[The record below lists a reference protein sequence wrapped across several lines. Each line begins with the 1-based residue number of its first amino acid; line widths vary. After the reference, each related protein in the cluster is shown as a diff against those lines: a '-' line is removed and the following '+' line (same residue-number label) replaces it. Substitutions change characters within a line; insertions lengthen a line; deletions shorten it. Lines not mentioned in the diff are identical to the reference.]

1 MHIVM
6 LTAENDCLPGGK
18 VGGIGDVL
26 RDVPLALAAQGHRVS
41 IIMPAYG
48 ALHQLENTRKLTL
61 VQSSFE
67 GQSEQLE
74 VYQPASP
81 ATGVELFLL
90 EHPLFSL
97 GGVGKIYCDDPADS
111 PFASDA
117 RKFALF
123 CRASAALLLSDLVDS
138 PDVIHMHDWHT
149 AFLAVLCRFDPQ
161 CRELEKSHLVYSI
174 HNLAI
179 QGIRPLQGA
188 VSSLASWYPDLDISS
203 SVVNDPRWPN
213 CINPMAAAIRLSDA
227 VHTVSPSYAEDIV
240 KPSRIE
246 TDGFYG
252 GEGLQSELQ
261 QAKTENRLF
270 GILNGCDYDIDHQQP
285 LQWPALL
292 DSIHQHVNDWI
303 SESQVLLSADYQ
315 ADQRLQRWQSE
326 QRSGS
331 QTPADSPQHIITSIG
346 RLTEQKV
353 RLYTC
358 ELDSGKNT
366 LEHLLDELGERGIF
380 IMIGSGDPDYETF
393 FTRMAAVHN
402 NFLFLNHYAER
413 LSRQLY
419 ASGDLFLMP
428 SSFEPCGISQMLAMR
443 EGQPCLVHAVG
454 GLKDTVS
461 HRANGFTFSADTFT
475 EQAQKFVQTFSEIL
489 DFREKEPERWQSI
502 CDNAAQSRFLWSDS
516 VENYLSQLYA
526 K

>member
-26 RDVPLALAAQGHRVS
+26 RDVPPALAELGHRVS

-48 ALHQLENTRKLTL
+48 ALHLQEQTRKLTL
-61 VQSSFE
+61 VNTSFE
-67 GQSEQLE
+67 GQREALE
-74 VYQPASP
+74 VYQPVSP
-81 ATGVELFLL
+81 AKGVELFLL

-97 GGVGKIYCDDPADS
+97 GGTGKIYCDDPADS

-123 CRASAALLLSDLVDS
+123 CRASTALLFSDLIDP
-138 PDVIHMHDWHT
+138 PDVIHIHDWHT
-149 AFLAVLCRFDPQ
+149 AFFAVLRQFDPH
-161 CRELEKSHLVYSI
+161 CKALLKSRLVYSI

-179 QGIRPLQGA
+179 QGIRPLQGNI
-188 VSSLASWYPDLDISS
+188 SSLASWYPDLDIASEE
-203 SVVNDPRWPN
+203 VKDPRWPN

-227 VHTVSPSYAEDIV
+227 VHTVSPSYARDIV
-240 KPSRIE
+240 KSSRIE

-252 GEGLQSELQ
+252 GEGLEGILQ
-261 QAKTENRLF
+261 QALAEKRLF
-270 GILNGCDYDIDHQQP
+270 GILNGCDYRVEHQNP
-285 LQWPALL
+285 LTGSALI
-292 DSIHQHVNDWI
+292 DSIQSSINHWI
-303 SESQVLLSADYQ
+303 SESPVLQSADYQ
-315 ADQRLQRWQSE
+315 ADQRLQLWQCDKHTGNE
-326 QRSGS
+326 
-331 QTPADSPQHIITSIG
+331 TPVDSPQHIITSIG

-353 RLYTC
+353 RLYTS
-358 ELDSGKNT
+358 ELEDGGNT
-366 LEHLLDELGERGIF
+366 LDHLLATLGERGIF
-380 IMIGSGDPDYETF
+380 ILIGSGDPEYEAF
-393 FTRMAAVHN
+393 FTRMAARHN

-419 ASGDLFLMP
+419 ASGDLFVMP

-461 HRANGFTFSADTFT
+461 HGSNGFTFGADTFID
-475 EQAQKFVQTFSEIL
+475 QAHSFVDAFSDIL
-489 DFREKEPERWQSI
+489 DLRENEPERWLAI
-502 CDNAAQSRFLWSDS
+502 CDNAAQARFLWSDS
-516 VENYLSQLYA
+516 VEQYVSELYR
-526 K
+526 